1 LARVKKVERKCHAIL
16 GERNGSL
23 EVREGEDSVG
33 FFPNPV
39 DDFREF
45 FLRGVLPYIL
55 FLLAFAVVFFGRVK
69 IGLALIVAAILILI
83 GVYLLGLFSIP
94 GVG

>member
-1 LARVKKVERKCHAIL
+1 M
-16 GERNGSL
+16 
-23 EVREGEDSVG
+23 G